1 MPISTVEAM
10 PSLSVDRLTKHFG
23 SVTAVDDLS
32 FAVQQGL
39 VTGLVGPNG
48 SGKSTTMRAA
58 LGLITPTSGG
68 VLVDGVP
75 YRGLARPLT
84 QVGAVLD
91 ADAVNGSMTGRR
103 HLRWMA
109 ASNSI
114 TDRRADELLD
124 MVGLNGAARRRI
136 GGYSLGMRQRLGI
149 AAALLGDPPI
159 LVFDEPM
166 NGLDP
171 EGIVWLRGF
180 LRDRAREGRIVL
192 LSSHLMSELEG
203 IADRLVVIKR
213 GRLIADTTVAELLRS
228 SSPGTV
234 TVRTE
239 HAADAMALFANHGAR
254 ATSTGR
260 DAIEVEGLTPER
272 IAELLA
278 GAGLPFH
285 GLTAG
290 HASLESIYLELTR

>member
-1 MPISTVEAM
+1 MTVER
-10 PSLSVDRLTKHFG
+10 LSKHYG
-23 SVTAVDDLS
+23 SVVAVDDLS
-32 FAVQQGL
+32 FTVQQGL

-58 LGLITPTSGG
+58 LGLISPTSGQ
-68 VLVDGVP
+68 VLVDGIA

-84 QVGAVLD
+84 RVGAVLD
-91 ADAVNGSMTGRR
+91 ADAVNGSLTGRR
-103 HLRWMA
+103 HLRWLA

-124 MVGLNGAARRRI
+124 MVGLHAAARRRI

-149 AAALLGDPPI
+149 AGALLGDPQT

-203 IADRLVVIKR
+203 IADRLVIIKR
-213 GRLIADTTVAELLRS
+213 GRLIADSTVAELLRS
-228 SSPGTV
+228 SRPGTV
-234 TVRTE
+234 TVRTD
-239 HAADAMALFANHGAR
+239 HAVDVMALLANHGAR
-254 ATSTGR
+254 VTSTGR
-260 DAIEVEGLTPER
+260 DAVEVDGLPPER
-272 IAELLA
+272 LAGLLA

-285 GLTAG
+285 GLIAG
-290 HASLESIYLELTR
+290 NASLESIYLELTR

>member
-1 MPISTVEAM
+1 MIVER
-10 PSLSVDRLTKHFG
+10 LSKHYG

-32 FAVQQGL
+32 FTVQQGL

-58 LGLITPTSGG
+58 LGLIAPTSGR
-68 VLVDGVP
+68 VHVDGVA

-91 ADAVNGSMTGRR
+91 ADADAVNGALTGRG
-103 HLRWMA
+103 HLRWLA

-114 TDRRADELLD
+114 ADRRADALLD
-124 MVGLNGAARRRI
+124 MVGLHSAARRRI

-171 EGIVWLRGF
+171 EGIVWLRGL

-203 IADRLVVIKR
+203 IADRVVMIKR
-213 GRLIADTTVAELLRS
+213 GQLIADTTVAELLRS

-234 TVRTE
+234 TVRTD
-239 HAADAMALFANHGAR
+239 HAAEVMALLANHGAGV
-254 ATSTGR
+254 TSTGR
-260 DAIEVEGLTPER
+260 DAVEVDGLTPER
-272 IAELLA
+272 VAGLLA
-278 GAGLPFH
+278 GAGLSFH

>member
-1 MPISTVEAM
+1 
-10 PSLSVDRLTKHFG
+10 
-23 SVTAVDDLS
+23 VTAVDDLS
-32 FAVQQGL
+32 FTVRPGL

-58 LGLITPTSGG
+58 LGLIAPTSGR
-68 VLVDGVP
+68 VLVDGIA

-91 ADAVNGSMTGRR
+91 ADAVSGAMTGRR
-103 HLRWMA
+103 HLRWLA

-114 TDRRADELLD
+114 GDRRADELLD
-124 MVGLNGAARRRI
+124 LVGLDGAARRRI

-149 AAALLGDPPI
+149 AASLLGDPPT

-203 IADRLVVIKR
+203 IADRLVVIKH
-213 GRLIADTTVAELLRS
+213 GRLVADTTVRELLRS
-228 SSPGTV
+228 ASPGTV
-234 TVRTE
+234 TVRTDQV
-239 HAADAMALFANHGAR
+239 ADAMALLANAGAR
-254 ATSTGR
+254 VTSTGR
-260 DAIEVEGLTPER
+260 DAVEVDGLAPQEV
-272 IAELLA
+272 AGLLA
-278 GAGLPFH
+278 SAGLPFH
-285 GLTAG
+285 GLTSG

>member
-1 MPISTVEAM
+1 MRWLRRGIRARVVIRTVEAM
-10 PSLSVDRLTKHFG
+10 TSLIVERLTKRFG
-23 SVTAVDDLS
+23 PVTAVDNLS
-32 FAVQQGL
+32 FTVRQGL

-58 LGLITPTSGG
+58 LGLIAPTSGR
-68 VLVDGVP
+68 VLVDGIS
-75 YRGLARPLT
+75 YRALERPLT

-91 ADAVNGSMTGRR
+91 ADAVNGAMTGRR
-103 HLRWMA
+103 HLRWLA
-109 ASNSI
+109 TSNAI
-114 TDRRADELLD
+114 GDRRADELLD
-124 MVGLNGAARRRI
+124 LVGLNGAARRRI

-203 IADRLVVIKR
+203 IADRLVIIKG
-213 GRLIADTTVAELLRS
+213 GRLITDTTVAELLRGS
-228 SSPGTV
+228 SRGTV
-234 TVRTE
+234 TVRTD
-239 HAADAMALFANHGAR
+239 HAADAMAVLANNGAR
-254 ATSTGR
+254 VTSTGR
-260 DAIEVEGLTPER
+260 DAIEVDGVS
-272 IAELLA
+272 A
-278 GAGLPFH
+278 
-285 GLTAG
+285 
-290 HASLESIYLELTR
+290 